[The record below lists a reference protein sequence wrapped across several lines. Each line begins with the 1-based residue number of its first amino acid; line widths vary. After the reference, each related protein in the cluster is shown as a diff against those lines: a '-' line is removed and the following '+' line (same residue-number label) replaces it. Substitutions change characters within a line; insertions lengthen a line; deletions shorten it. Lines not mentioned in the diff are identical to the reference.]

1 MVVRK
6 QSENPEDFF
15 NKDFKEYQDGFEANG
30 NIQKEEKQTKRFI
43 IFRWEL
49 DRPGQAS
56 PTDKPTLLLA
66 EDLHEGLRR
75 EGLCGSLR
83 PIQGEVSCWISI

>member
-30 NIQKEEKQTKRFI
+30 KIQYVEIQTEWFI

-75 EGLCGSLR
+75 EGVRGSLR
-83 PIQGEVSCWISI
+83 PIHGEV